1 MKQAV
6 LIEPNNLQIRKE
18 YEQLSKIKSK
28 KEKEWYG
35 AMSGFLTSDR
45 LKKLESKEEKENK
58 LR

>member
-1 MKQAV
+1 M